1 MELVLVTN
9 TARNAVVEL
18 TESGKYYSEKEYDIY
33 VNGEHFAHTD
43 KQVTSLY
50 GFKPDTDYEVTAVY
64 DGKEY
69 GPVCFHTDYEFV
81 TLNVKDFGAYGD
93 GEHDDT
99 NAIQCAIMA
108 SKKNTRVL
116 VPEGTYRISSI
127 FLKDDLTLELAKGAT
142 LLAFTDREKFAI
154 LPGMIESYDER
165 SEYNLSSWEG
175 NPVDSFA
182 AIICGLNVKNVV
194 ITGEGTLSLIHI

>member
-99 NAIQCAIMA
+99 VCYYGIKEKYKSTCSRGNLQNIKHI
-108 SKKNTRVL
+108 
-116 VPEGTYRISSI
+116 
-127 FLKDDLTLELAKGAT
+127 LKG
-142 LLAFTDREKFAI
+142 
-154 LPGMIESYDER
+154 
-165 SEYNLSSWEG
+165 
-175 NPVDSFA
+175 
-182 AIICGLNVKNVV
+182 
-194 ITGEGTLSLIHI
+194 